1 MPIPL
6 LQETFTELGVAL
18 VGIVAVSTFAVF
30 YFRRVRLD
38 RPPIGTFN
46 GRDIGILL
54 TFIIALPFLYAA
66 LPGWALTCFLALT
79 FASALS
85 IGYRPLLGRTRSWLF
100 IGLLIGANIW
110 TSRTMLGTV
119 AGWQL
124 WWAELT
130 VLVAL
135 AAIAVAN
142 LYVQGGMKLRYVAWL
157 ALALGAYDVV
167 FSSVYP
173 LTSKLTQEFLGAPL
187 DPSLGMRFGIDNFA
201 IGIGDLQ
208 PARDRTS
215 FFINPR
221 SETGP
226 VVYQYAYTMVGG
238 KTPADMPGVLAE
250 TFGQTI
256 EEARAVP
263 AGTVGPGYF
272 APMQVDEFVA
282 SRVVEAVV
290 HGLDLTLALGREP
303 IATPEGVALTAS
315 ILDDL
320 LARRTLGRRPADLAD
335 DLAWVLA
342 ASGRAE
348 HPDNRLPLI
357 G

>member
-1 MPIPL
+1 MGSFESDLRIL
-6 LQETFTELGVAL
+6 ETELGV
-18 VGIVAVSTFAVF
+18 VAKAFGELTDEQWRAPTLLIPLDEKLPHWTVF
-30 YFRRVRLD
+30 ELAGHF
-38 RPPIGTFN
+38 
-46 GRDIGILL
+46 DI
-54 TFIIALPFLYAA
+54 
-66 LPGWALTCFLALT
+66 
-79 FASALS
+79 S
-85 IGYRPLLGRTRSWLF
+85 IGLTRMLIDGLGE
-100 IGLLIGANIW
+100 
-110 TSRTMLGTV
+110 
-119 AGWQL
+119 Q
-124 WWAELT
+124 
-130 VLVAL
+130 
-135 AAIAVAN
+135 
-142 LYVQGGMKLRYVAWL
+142 
-157 ALALGAYDVV
+157 
-167 FSSVYP
+167 
-173 LTSKLTQEFLGAPL
+173 
-187 DPSLGMRFGIDNFA
+187 
-201 IGIGDLQ
+201 Q

-226 VVYQYAYTMVGG
+226 VVYGYAYTMVEG

-250 TFGQTI
+250 TFGKTI
-256 EEARAVP
+256 EEARSVP
-263 AGTVGPGYF
+263 ADAVGPGYF

-303 IATPEGVALTAS
+303 IATPEGIALTAS